1 MSIPA
6 TTTAEAPKLLDIDA
20 LSKLMRRSSS
30 TIAAEVTKA
39 PHKLPPRLKLPG
51 SRKVLWLAS
60 DVETWLHQFRTVK

>member
-1 MSIPA
+1 MEIPVIS
-6 TTTAEAPKLLDIDA
+6 TEAPKLLDIDE
-20 LSKLMRRSSS
+20 LSKLMRRSAS

-60 DVETWLHQFRTVK
+60 DVEAWLHRFRTTN